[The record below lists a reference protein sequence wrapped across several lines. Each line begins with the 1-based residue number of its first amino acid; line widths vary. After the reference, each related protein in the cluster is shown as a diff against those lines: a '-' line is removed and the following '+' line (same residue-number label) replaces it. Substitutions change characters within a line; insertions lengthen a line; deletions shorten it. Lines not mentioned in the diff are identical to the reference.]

1 MVLIHPSSVLEHR
14 PEWVLYHEF
23 VLTSKNYIRTVL
35 DVKADWFFDIDTE
48 YFNLTELPEC
58 DAKRTL
64 LRIRK
69 RKSGKPS
76 AAPANVPAEDS
87 EDEPKDG
94 ED

>member
-48 YFNLTELPEC
+48 YFSLTELPEC
-58 DAKRTL
+58 DAKRAL
-64 LRIRK
+64 LRVRK
-69 RKSGKPS
+69 RKATKPPAD
-76 AAPANVPAEDS
+76 AAEGSD
-87 EDEPKDG
+87 EEPKDYN
-94 ED
+94 D